1 VNKNISNTTVELI
14 EEWDWEKAVPTGRP
28 VPRNTAH
35 KKGIAHEGVHLWVL
49 RLKNTL
55 ELLFQHRAKFK
66 EMYPD
71 CLDITVGGHV
81 PFGINVNKIQKESF
95 EEIGISPLDD
105 ELINLG
111 YYRYEEI
118 SDDLFHREFQQV
130 FLCIDNRPLNEYK
143 FIDGEVDGI
152 FAVRIND
159 LELLLR
165 KDFEFYIE
173 GFEGNAIYR
182 KKVSRKD
189 FHPLLFAE
197 SMKAYMKV
205 VIQAAKEVS
214 LNKKTNMRMP
224 CINKSRI
231 L

>member
-1 VNKNISNTTVELI
+1 LNKNNPNSIVEII

-28 VPRNTAH
+28 VPRSVAH
-35 KKGIAHEGVHLWVL
+35 KEGIAHEGVHLWVL
-49 RLKNTL
+49 RLKNSP
-55 ELLFQHRAKFK
+55 ELLFQHRTKYK

-81 PFGINVNKIQKESF
+81 PFGMNVNKIQKESF
-95 EEIGISPLDD
+95 EEIGISPLDED
-105 ELINLG
+105 LINLG

-118 SDDLFHREFQQV
+118 TSNFFHREFQQV
-130 FLCIDNRPLNEYK
+130 FLYIDNRPLNEYK

-165 KDFEFYIE
+165 KDFELHIE
-173 GFEGNAIYR
+173 GFEGNIIIN

-205 VIQAAKEVS
+205 VIQAAIEVS
-214 LNKKTNMRMP
+214 LKNKTNLKMP
-224 CINKSRI
+224 CVNKS
-231 L
+231 